1 MHTATAV
8 RILAR
13 AEHPVSRSQM
23 SPNALKVL
31 RRLHGAGF
39 SSYLVGGAVRDL
51 LLSRTPK
58 DFDVGTNA
66 RPQQVRQLFR
76 NARIIGRRFRLALI
90 TFPGEI
96 VEVATFRRS
105 PEPPDIDTGEGADPL
120 APVLEAEE
128 FGTPEED
135 AQRRDFT
142 VNGLFY
148 NIADFSIIDH
158 VGGLAD
164 LERRTIRSIGPARR
178 RFVEDPVRM
187 LRAIEYATRLGFELE
202 AETAEAVYELKSEI
216 RRAAPARIGYEL
228 VESLSS
234 PCGGAILQGFD
245 DAGLLAE
252 IMPEAHV
259 AASGDAVMPL
269 WTLLQAADRHT
280 RSGGRLMD
288 ETRLGLLFLPT
299 YLTLLRTA
307 PPAQSPDLERAIKD
321 LIDPAAL
328 RLAFSHYRAHLIRA
342 SFFLLARLLAPPR
355 APRQVVRTVRHESFP
370 VALELGRLVAGVDER
385 FASALAGW
393 ESAAAR
399 IEGGEAPLVE
409 AGAPPAGGNGRRRRR
424 RRRGGRRGAAAA
436 TAPVSEQP

>member
-1 MHTATAV
+1 
-8 RILAR
+8 
-13 AEHPVSRSQM
+13 M

-31 RRLHGAGF
+31 HRLHGAGF

-51 LLSRTPK
+51 LLSRSPK

-76 NARIIGRRFRLALI
+76 NARIIGRRFRLVLV

-105 PEPPDIDTGEGADPL
+105 PQAPDIDTGEEADPL
-120 APVLEAEE
+120 AAVIEAEE

-135 AQRRDFT
+135 AVRRDFT

-164 LERRTIRSIGPARR
+164 LERRLIRSIGPARR

-187 LRAIEYATRLGFELE
+187 LRAIEYSTRLGFELE
-202 AETAEAVYELKSEI
+202 PETAEAVFELKSEI
-216 RRAAPARIGYEL
+216 RRVAPARIGYEL
-228 VESLSS
+228 VESLCS

-245 DAGLLAE
+245 DAGLLFE
-252 IMPEAHV
+252 IMPEAHEA
-259 AASGDAVMPL
+259 AASKPVVSL
-269 WTLLQAADRHT
+269 WALLRAADRHT
-280 RSGGRLMD
+280 GSGGRLGD

-299 YLTLLRTA
+299 YLTLLSTT
-307 PPAQSPDLERAIKD
+307 PPAGNPDLERAIKD
-321 LIDPAAL
+321 LVDPAAL

-355 APRQVVRTVRHESFP
+355 APRQVIRTVRHEAFRT
-370 VALELGRLVAGVDER
+370 ALELGRLVTRVDER
-385 FASALAGW
+385 FADALAGW
-393 ESAAAR
+393 EAAVVR
-399 IEGGEAPLVE
+399 IEGGQEPLPE
-409 AGAPPAGGNGRRRRR
+409 PGAQTAGGDGRKRRRR
-424 RRRGGRRGAAAA
+424 RRRGGGHRGAATVA
-436 TAPVSEQP
+436 APVSGQP